1 MRNNCADTSSTGY
14 LKMNYKGK
22 EGFPQ
27 NMVHMIY
34 ERNSQ
39 ETNIIYT
46 DLISGKKDSVVDQ
59 IESSTIII

>member
-1 MRNNCADTSSTGY
+1 MVFSSSQA
-14 LKMNYKGK
+14 LKMKYKGE

-39 ETNIIYT
+39 ETYIIYT

>member
-1 MRNNCADTSSTGY
+1 
-14 LKMNYKGK
+14 MNYKGK

>member
-1 MRNNCADTSSTGY
+1 ME
-14 LKMNYKGK
+14 YKGK
-22 EGFPQ
+22 EGFPL

-46 DLISGKKDSVVDQ
+46 DLISGKTDSVVDQ